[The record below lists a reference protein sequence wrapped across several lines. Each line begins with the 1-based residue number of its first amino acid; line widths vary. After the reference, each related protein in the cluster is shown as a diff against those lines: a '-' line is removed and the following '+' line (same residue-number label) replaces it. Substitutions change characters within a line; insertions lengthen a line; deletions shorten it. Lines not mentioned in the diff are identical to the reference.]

1 MGETVLK
8 APALAAVLLLIAL
21 GAGAQP
27 PDPVPAGELLPERP
41 IVTGIEI
48 RSEVEPEDPDE
59 LERLLSFSV
68 GQPLSDE
75 SVSSTLRHF
84 LASGLASSVEL
95 YTRPGDGGHGVVAV
109 VVLRPVVR
117 VREVRLEG
125 ELGLDRNDLR
135 RVLPQNEAEPLAEEK
150 VLQGRF
156 ALEDIYAEHG
166 FLQPVIGV
174 GVEVDE
180 QSLQAT
186 VVYHVRSGP
195 RSRVE
200 EVRFEGDLGPFE
212 PAALLAP
219 LRVKPGEP
227 FSRSDV
233 REDAERLEG
242 WLINQGYRSARVGTP
257 AEEVLPEDRGV
268 RLAYPITVGPK
279 VEVQVIGADLER
291 LRKRG
296 LLPFLNREGY
306 DEALVLQAVER
317 IQSEYQRDGHYKVR
331 VDWEEQE
338 PSADLLRVI
347 LRIEPGPQYTLQEVG
362 FTGNESFR
370 DEALAELVT
379 TTGRT
384 LLSRGSGRLVDAVL
398 QEDLRNVRRYYQIQG
413 FTQAA
418 VGPPQIEERGND
430 LFLTIPIREG
440 PQMRVVGLDVQGN
453 ASLPA
458 DAVRNALQI
467 REGGPFHP
475 LLLERSLNNLRAAY
489 QDLGYGAAQVSA
501 REDWNPDRTRVDVI
515 IDVLEG
521 PQTVLDRV
529 IVRGNRRTESEVV
542 RRTLGVAE
550 GDPISESRALEI
562 ERDLYRLGIF
572 SSVDVEVTRTGME
585 ATTRDLIVRLVEGR
599 PRRVSYGL
607 GLEYGTDK
615 SREDELA
622 PRGTFSFS
630 HNNVAGRAYT
640 LRTDL
645 LVVGKR
651 DQIFRI
657 RFDQPYTARWA
668 LPVSYSL
675 FYFSED
681 KEDWEVVR
689 WGARI
694 EAEKNYPDRRV
705 ALAYDYRIVETV
717 IDSDFPPGLRGVR
730 REDRPYE
737 LSSLIPSFLWDRR
750 NDPIQATR
758 GWSSL
763 AQLQYAFPAL
773 GTEGDF
779 LKLFL
784 QQTQYLDLRSYGTV
798 AASLRVGGIEPFDTL
813 PDLDPE
819 LPERLPNANVFI
831 DERFFAG
838 GANTH
843 RAYGRDDL
851 GLRGQTLILRPD
863 RVGDQEDDFAAVGGT
878 GLLLFNL
885 EYRFPLFGAVGG
897 TVFYDA
903 GNVWA
908 DWRDM
913 DPAGLKGGAGLG
925 IRYLSPI
932 GPLRLDV
939 GWKLDR
945 EPGERDFAVSVS
957 FGNPF

>member
-1 MGETVLK
+1 MRALALIFLLTVV
-8 APALAAVLLLIAL
+8 PAWAQEQGDLAAVY
-21 GAGAQP
+21 
-27 PDPVPAGELLPERP
+27 P
-41 IVTGIEI
+41 IVTEIEI
-48 RSEVEPEDPDE
+48 RSEVQPEDPDE
-59 LERLLSFSV
+59 LARLLSLAV
-68 GQPLSDE
+68 GLPLSDE
-75 SVSSTLRHF
+75 AVGSTIRNL
-84 LASGLASSVEL
+84 LASGLASSVEI
-95 YTRPGDGGHGVVAV
+95 YSRPDGIEGGGKGVVAM

-125 ELGLDRNDLR
+125 DLGLDRNELR
-135 RVLPQNEAEPLAEEK
+135 RVLPQNEAEPLSEES
-150 VLQGRF
+150 VLQGWL
-156 ALEDIYAEHG
+156 AMEDLYVEHG
-166 FLQPVIGV
+166 YFKPEIGMR
-174 GVEVDE
+174 VETDE
-180 QSLQAT
+180 KSLQAT
-186 VVYHVRSGP
+186 VIYDVQSGP
-195 RSRVE
+195 RARVE
-200 EVRFEGDLGPFE
+200 EIRFEGDLGPFKPAELLE
-212 PAALLAP
+212 PLDH
-219 LRVKPGEP
+219 KPGEP
-227 FSRSDV
+227 FSRPGV
-233 REDAERLEG
+233 RDDAERLER
-242 WLINQGYRSARVGTP
+242 WLVRKDYRSARVGAP
-257 AEEVLPEDRGV
+257 AEAILPESRSV
-268 RLAYPITVGPK
+268 RLSYPVTVGPK
-279 VEVQVIGADLER
+279 VEVQVIGAELER
-291 LRKRG
+291 LERRG
-296 LLPFLNREGY
+296 LLPFLGREGY

-317 IQSEYQRDGHYKVR
+317 IKSDYQREGHYKVQ
-331 VDWEEQE
+331 VGWEEQE
-338 PSADLLRVI
+338 PSEDLLRVI
-347 LRIEPGPQYTLQEVG
+347 LRIEPGPQYTLQEVH
-362 FTGNESFR
+362 FSGNETFEE
-370 DEALAELVT
+370 EALAELVT

-384 LLSRGSGRLVDAVL
+384 LLTRGSGRLVDDVL
-398 QEDLRNVRRYYQIQG
+398 EEDLRNVRRYYQVQG
-413 FTQAA
+413 FAQAE

-430 LFLTIPIREG
+430 LFLTIPVQEG
-440 PQMRVVGLDVQGN
+440 PQMRVVNLVVQGN
-453 ASLPA
+453 ESLPE
-458 DAVRNALQI
+458 DAVRSALQI

-489 QDLGYGAAQVSA
+489 QDRGYSATQVSA
-501 REDWNPDRTRVDVI
+501 REDWNPDHTRVDVA

-529 IVRGNRRTESEVV
+529 IVRGNRRTESEVI
-542 RRTLGVAE
+542 RRTLGVDE

-585 ATTRDLIVRLVEGR
+585 AATRDLIVRLEEGR
-599 PRRVSYGL
+599 PRRLSYGL
-607 GLEYGTDK
+607 GFEYGTDK
-615 SREDELA
+615 SQDQEWN

-645 LVVGKR
+645 QVSQL

-657 RFDQPYTARWA
+657 RFDQPYSFRWA
-668 LPVSYSL
+668 VPVGYSL
-675 FYFSED
+675 FYFNET
-681 KEDWEVVR
+681 KEDWDVER

-694 EAEKNYPDRRV
+694 QAEKNYTDRRL
-705 ALAYDYRIVETV
+705 ALAYDYRIVETTL
-717 IDSDFPPGLRGVR
+717 DPGFPLRGVE

-750 NDPIQATR
+750 NDPILATR

-773 GTEGDF
+773 GTDGDF

-784 QQTQYLDLRSYGTV
+784 QQTQYLDLRNYGNV
-798 AASLRVGGIEPFDTL
+798 AASLRIGGIEPFNAL
-813 PDLDPE
+813 PDPDPE
-819 LPERLPNANVFI
+819 LPESLPNANVFI

-851 GLRGQTLILRPD
+851 GLRGETLILRPD

-878 GLLLFNL
+878 GLFLFNL

-925 IRYLSPI
+925 VRYLSPI
-932 GPLRLDV
+932 GPLRLDI

-945 EPGERDFAVSVS
+945 EPGEEDFAVSVS

>member
-1 MGETVLK
+1 VGETVLR
-8 APALAAVLLLIAL
+8 APGLTLLRALILAILPCAAW
-21 GAGAQP
+21 AQE
-27 PDPVPAGELLPERP
+27 DADLAPVYP
-41 IVTGIEI
+41 IVTEIEI
-48 RSEVEPEDPDE
+48 RSEAQLEDPDE
-59 LERLLSFSV
+59 MERLLSFSV

-75 SVSSTLRHF
+75 AVSSTLRHF

-95 YTRPGDGGHGVVAV
+95 YTRPDETGEGVVAM

-117 VREVRLEG
+117 VREVRLNG
-125 ELGLDRNDLR
+125 DLGLDRNELR

-156 ALEDIYAEHG
+156 AMEDLYAERG
-166 FLQPVIGV
+166 FFQPEIGV
-174 GVEVDE
+174 RVETVE
-180 QSLQAT
+180 ESLQAT
-186 VVYHVRSGP
+186 VIYDVRSGV

-200 EVRFEGDLGPFE
+200 EIRFDGDLGPFQ
-212 PAALLAP
+212 PAALLEP
-219 LRVKPGEP
+219 LDYKPGAS
-227 FSRSDV
+227 FSRPGV
-233 REDAERLEG
+233 RDDAEDLER
-242 WLINQGYRSARVGTP
+242 WLIRQGYRTARVSAP
-257 AEEVLPEDRGV
+257 AEEILPDSQGV
-268 RLAYPITVGPK
+268 RLVYPISVGPK
-279 VEVQVIGADLER
+279 VEVQVIGAELER
-291 LRKRG
+291 LERRG
-296 LLPFLNREGY
+296 LLPFLGREGY

-317 IQSEYQRDGHYKVR
+317 IKSDYQREGHYKVR

-338 PSADLLRVI
+338 PSEDLLRVI
-347 LRIEPGPQYTLQEVG
+347 LRIEPGPQYTLQEVH
-362 FTGNESFR
+362 FSGNETF
-370 DEALAELVT
+370 EEKILEELVT

-384 LLSRGSGRLVDAVL
+384 LLTRGSGRLVDAVL
-398 QEDLRNVRRYYQIQG
+398 EDDLRNVRRYYQVQG
-413 FTQAA
+413 FAQAE

-430 LFLTIPIREG
+430 LFLTIPVQEG
-440 PQMRVVGLDVQGN
+440 PQMRVVNLVVEGN
-453 ASLPA
+453 ESLPE
-458 DAVRNALQI
+458 DAARNALQI

-489 QDLGYGAAQVSA
+489 QDRGYSATQVSA
-501 REDWNPDRTRVDVI
+501 REDWNPDHTRVDVA

-529 IVRGNRRTESEVV
+529 IVRGNRRTKSEVV
-542 RRTLGVAE
+542 RRTLGVDE

-572 SSVDVEVTRTGME
+572 SSVDVEVARTGME
-585 ATTRDLIVRLVEGR
+585 AATRDLIVRLEEGR
-599 PRRVSYGL
+599 PRRLSYGV
-607 GLEYGTDK
+607 GFEYGTDK
-615 SREDELA
+615 SQDQEWN

-645 LVVGKR
+645 QVSQL

-657 RFDQPYTARWA
+657 RFDQPYSFRWA
-668 LPVSYSL
+668 VPVGYSL
-675 FYFSED
+675 FYFNET
-681 KEDWEVVR
+681 KEDWDVER

-694 EAEKNYPDRRV
+694 EAEKNYTDRRL
-705 ALAYDYRIVETV
+705 ALAYDYRIVETTL
-717 IDSDFPPGLRGVR
+717 DPGFPLRSVE

-750 NDPIQATR
+750 NDPILATR

-763 AQLQYAFPAL
+763 AQLQYAFPVL
-773 GTEGDF
+773 GTDGDF

-784 QQTQYLDLRSYGTV
+784 QQTQYLDLRNYGSV
-798 AASLRVGGIEPFDTL
+798 AASLRIGGIEPFNTL
-813 PDLDPE
+813 PDPDPE
-819 LPERLPNANVFI
+819 LPESLPNANVFI

-878 GLLLFNL
+878 GLFLFNL

-925 IRYLSPI
+925 VRYLSPI
-932 GPLRLDV
+932 GPLRLDI

-945 EPGERDFAVSVS
+945 EPGEEDFAVSVS